1 MTQKEKSTKPL
12 LKMLLIGNSQVGKS
26 CLLKMFC
33 DNEFSF
39 DVISTVGV
47 DFRNME
53 RDFDGETVKVQ
64 IWDTAGQEKFRTITS
79 NYYRNA
85 QGVAVIYDVTNE
97 ESFNQVN
104 VWFEEIKKNAPEYIS
119 TVLLGNKVDLEDERV
134 VTKEQGENL
143 AKQNNCPYFEVSA
156 KSGVNVDTAF
166 NKLMDSS
173 YEKLKKFGKPKTTN
187 TVNFKKGKDKKKS
200 CC

>member
-1 MTQKEKSTKPL
+1 MTQKEKTTKPL

-33 DNEFSF
+33 DHEFSF

-53 RDFDGETVKVQ
+53 RDFDGET
-64 IWDTAGQEKFRTITS
+64 WDTAGQEKFRTITS

-85 QGVAVIYDVTNE
+85 QGVAVVYDVTNE

-104 VWFEEIKKNAPEYIS
+104 VWFEEIKKNSPEYIS

-134 VTKEQGENL
+134 ITKEQGENL
-143 AKQNNCPYFEVSA
+143 AKKNNCQYFEVSA
-156 KSGVNVDTAF
+156 KSGANVDSAF
-166 NKLMDSS
+166 NKLMNSS
-173 YEKLKKFGKPKTTN
+173 YEKLKKFGKPKNSN
-187 TVNFKKGKDKKKS
+187 TVNFQKGKEKKS

>member
-1 MTQKEKSTKPL
+1 MTQKEKTTKPL

-33 DNEFSF
+33 DHEFSF

-53 RDFDGETVKVQ
+53 REFDGETVKVQ

-97 ESFNQVN
+97 ASFNQVN

-134 VTKEQGENL
+134 ITKEQGENL
-143 AKQNNCPYFEVSA
+143 TKQYNCQYFEVSA
-156 KSGVNVDTAF
+156 KSGVNVETAF
-166 NKLMDSS
+166 NTLMDSS
-173 YEKLKKFGKPKTTN
+173 YEKFKKFGKPKTT
-187 TVNFKKGKDKKKS
+187 TPLKFQKGKEKKKS
-200 CC
+200 IC